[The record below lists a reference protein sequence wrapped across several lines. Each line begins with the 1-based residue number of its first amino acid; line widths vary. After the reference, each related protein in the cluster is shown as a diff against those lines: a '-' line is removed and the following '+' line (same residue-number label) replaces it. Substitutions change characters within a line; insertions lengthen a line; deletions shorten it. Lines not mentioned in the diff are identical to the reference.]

1 MKKTLAILLAV
12 ALIAT
17 VAIGGTLA
25 YLTDR
30 DAEVNIFTVGNVEIE
45 VEENFNQGEELMPGV
60 SVTKEVS
67 IKNTGANDAWIWY
80 CYAVPVLPN
89 NLGDM
94 IEVTHENL
102 GADWVYLRDPYTMTI
117 EGETYN
123 VYTVGWNA
131 IVTPDAS
138 TGLGMTKV
146 ALNRWIDFNVN
157 DGNWYHVYG
166 GNTTQIMDVDN
177 ARVYVTGYAIQAAGI
192 DTLTDAYF
200 LFNEQWGNPNM
211 DPAAPMNPAPVDY
224 ELNLTDAA
232 DPNMVTIQN
241 IEADGCAITVD
252 AASGTNYIEIGDVV
266 VVAEEMLIDS
276 GKALGVYM
284 YDSEIDVGSG
294 IRFVTPNHTVIIAD
308 CTITLNDGE
317 YLVTGVS
324 TGQVIIGE
332 NVVVNGTLL
341 TASNYTNYLKDCGS
355 PMFFD
360 GLRGADIADEADNVR

>member
-224 ELNLTDAA
+224 ELNLTDTA

-308 CTITLNDGE
+308 CTITLDDGE

-360 GLRGADIADEADNVR
+360 GLRGADIAAEADNVR

>member
-1 MKKTLAILLAV
+1 MKKTLAILLVV

-67 IKNTGANDAWIWY
+67 IKNTGDNDAWIWY
-80 CYAVPVLPN
+80 SYAVPVLPN

-94 IEVTHENL
+94 IEVTHESV
-102 GADWVYLRDPYTMTI
+102 GSDWVELRTPYTMTI

-131 IVTPDAS
+131 VVAPDAS
-138 TGLGMTKV
+138 TGMGMSKV
-146 ALNRWIDFNVN
+146 TLNRWIDFNVN

-192 DTLTDAYF
+192 DTLSDAF
-200 LFNEQWGNPNM
+200 ALFNEQWGDPDM
-211 DPAAPMNPAPVDY
+211 DFA
-224 ELNLTDAA
+224 
-232 DPNMVTIQN
+232 
-241 IEADGCAITVD
+241 
-252 AASGTNYIEIGDVV
+252 
-266 VVAEEMLIDS
+266 
-276 GKALGVYM
+276 
-284 YDSEIDVGSG
+284 
-294 IRFVTPNHTVIIAD
+294 TP
-308 CTITLNDGE
+308 
-317 YLVTGVS
+317 
-324 TGQVIIGE
+324 
-332 NVVVNGTLL
+332 
-341 TASNYTNYLKDCGS
+341 
-355 PMFFD
+355 
-360 GLRGADIADEADNVR
+360 